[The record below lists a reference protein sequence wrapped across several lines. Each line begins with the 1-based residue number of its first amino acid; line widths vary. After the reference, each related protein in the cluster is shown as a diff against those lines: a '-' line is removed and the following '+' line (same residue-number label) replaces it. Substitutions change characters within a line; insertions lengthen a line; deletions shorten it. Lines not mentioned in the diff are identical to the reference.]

1 MDARSAKETMK
12 QRIGLF
18 VDISNIFY
26 CVGKKF
32 TGRKVNYEAY
42 LALVRAQGEI
52 LRSLAYGAQREK
64 EAQGFITCLKH
75 LGFETRY
82 KAPKIFTI
90 GDKQI
95 RRIDWGVGITLDV
108 VRMLDK
114 VDMVVLGS
122 ADPEFVPLVEFVQE
136 RGVPCVIVACGIN
149 KDLKAVAQQ
158 YIEIT
163 EEQLEPASET
173 PEPEAPKT
181 E

>member
-1 MDARSAKETMK
+1 MK

-32 TGRKVNYEAY
+32 TGRKLDYQKY
-42 LALVRAQGEI
+42 LDLVRQQGEL
-52 LRSLAYGAQREK
+52 LRSVAYGAQRER

-75 LGFETRY
+75 LGFETKY
-82 KAPKIFTI
+82 KQPKVFTV
-90 GDKQI
+90 GDRQL

-122 ADPEFVPLVEFVQE
+122 ADPEFVPLIEFVQE
-136 RGVPCVIVACGIN
+136 RGIPCVVIACGIN
-149 KDLKAVAQQ
+149 RDLKAVSQQ
-158 YIEIT
+158 FVEIT
-163 EEQLEPASET
+163 EEQLETPTSEPA
-173 PEPEAPKT
+173 PEQ
-181 E
+181 